1 MSEDQTQ
8 AAPEDVTDAAPY
20 TVVVGVSATSKSPT
34 ALEWAQAQARAN
46 GGRLVAVRVYRTP
59 SVPAGPSGTSSRIPP
74 NPEEVHAQ
82 QLTQLQ
88 RDVASVLGP
97 DHGAELR
104 LVKGGKRRGLLDQA
118 RGADLLVIDAPRT
131 PTMSPML
138 AHRIVYAATCPVVVM
153 PPSVSGAPPTALSRA
168 GQAVGRAAL
177 RTAGTSGRPGYRPP
191 PTPDDY

>member
-1 MSEDQTQ
+1 M
-8 AAPEDVTDAAPY
+8 TDAAPY
-20 TVVVGVSATSKSPT
+20 TVVVGVSATSTSPT
-34 ALEWAQAQARAN
+34 ALEWGQAQARAN

-59 SVPAGPSGTSSRIPP
+59 PVPAGPSGTSSRIPP

-88 RDVASVLGP
+88 RDVVASVLGP

-177 RTAGTSGRPGYRPP
+177 RTAGTTVGARATGRRPRPTTTEPCP
-191 PTPDDY
+191 PT